1 MPIPTYEQFKEMFKG
16 MTPDEQYNALK
27 TMEEHV
33 NRYARE
39 FGMRYTY
46 CVQCEAWRP
55 KVYLSFGEEG
65 TNTFE
70 CAVCLRKRRE
80 AQQPYFQKGET
91 NESSN

>member
-33 NRYARE
+33 NRYAKE

-46 CVQCEAWRP
+46 CMQCEAWRP
-55 KVYLSFGEEG
+55 KLYFRDSETERE
-65 TNTFE
+65 TFT
-70 CAVCLRKRRE
+70 CAYCARE
-80 AQQPYFQKGET
+80 RNQKGV
-91 NESSN
+91 